1 MPDRA
6 RLLQHPSAPVQF
18 DHEPLDT
25 CTACGVIT
33 TLHYD
38 SSGQFFVGCYH
49 AIVRAAHGVKQQ
61 APERELAAREHAI
74 LAGATLLADLLH
86 GDDACDADAL
96 ALSPRE
102 MRAVVRMELAM
113 RTVYQQGMVNG
124 LPPVS
129 GCWRAAIDRV
139 LER

>member
-1 MPDRA
+1 
-6 RLLQHPSAPVQF
+6 
-18 DHEPLDT
+18 
-25 CTACGVIT
+25 
-33 TLHYD
+33 
-38 SSGQFFVGCYH
+38 
-49 AIVRAAHGVKQQ
+49 
-61 APERELAAREHAI
+61 
-74 LAGATLLADLLH
+74 
-86 GDDACDADAL
+86 L

-139 LER
+139 LERDELRRLEDDRTRQRRSGATA